1 MGQVARPKIMQTP
14 AIRFWTPNQNAKYD
28 PEGEKLA
35 YFCYCF
41 VFVAVLFNKDQ
52 IISHLSE
59 VFETQCST
67 DLKERRPAVL
77 DNFLFSL

>member
-1 MGQVARPKIMQTP
+1 MQSM
-14 AIRFWTPNQNAKYD
+14 IHK
-28 PEGEKLA
+28 EKNEPI
-35 YFCYCF
+35 F
-41 VFVAVLFNKDQ
+41 VIVLVAVLFNKDQ
-52 IISHLSE
+52 IISHSSE